1 MTLFYLSTTDIHELR
16 SPSTL
21 GPAYGVAF
29 ETHEAAAMALAAIDE
44 DGDLEIIE
52 ADVADLP
59 SDVRIPAAGF
69 AVIAGSEGP
78 IYGVGTKTEDAEE
91 AARDSFD
98 PARDAPEIDEW
109 RYAADG
115 AENTVYLI
123 PCTQDVIDA
132 VEARGGNIGFQ
143 IVGRGSRAVAVKA

>member
-1 MTLFYLSTTDIHELR
+1 M
-16 SPSTL
+16 
-21 GPAYGVAF
+21 
-29 ETHEAAAMALAAIDE
+29 
-44 DGDLEIIE
+44 
-52 ADVADLP
+52 
-59 SDVRIPAAGF
+59 RIPAAGF
-69 AVIAGSEGP
+69 AIIDGSEGP
-78 IYGVGTKTEDAEE
+78 IYGVGTTPDAALK

-109 RYAADG
+109 QYAADG

-132 VEARGGNIGFQ
+132 VEARGGNIGFR